1 MEVDTACLQKP
12 TPVLCRCCGEVGHF
26 VRDCLKAYD
35 VRYMMLEEK
44 ETWIEQHLTAAD
56 VTVAEALSK
65 TLETLEAS
73 EDLSDDPE
81 QGFTSH
87 SR

>member
-26 VRDCLKAYD
+26 VRDCLKAYN

-56 VTVAEALSK
+56 VAVADAPS
-65 TLETLEAS
+65 ETPETP
-73 EDLSDDPE
+73 EVPKDLSEGLE

-87 SR
+87 SG